1 MNAPP
6 AQLAPS
12 TLALRGRKMRWWY
25 EHLADYM
32 IAHPTARQNDIAA
45 FFKRAPST
53 ISIIINSDAFKAY
66 LRQRRADY
74 TDGLDTAVQQKM
86 LNVAD
91 KSFDMILERFEK
103 KRDSIPLGDLF
114 KAVELTQKVAEK
126 SGPTVVV
133 NNAPQVAVPVAV
145 SLEDLENARMAL
157 RAAQAPPMIDV
168 TPTPEEAAS
177 PRRDSGSFDASDAED
192 LA

>member
-1 MNAPP
+1 MNAP
-6 AQLAPS
+6 ALAPS
-12 TLALRGRKMRWWY
+12 TQALRGRKMRWWY
-25 EHLADYM
+25 EALADYM

-45 FFKRAPST
+45 YFKRAPST

-66 LRQRRADY
+66 LRQRRGEYASN
-74 TDGLDTAVQQKM
+74 LDAAVQEKM

-114 KAVELTQKVAEK
+114 KAVELTQKAAEK
-126 SGPTVVV
+126 APAVVV
-133 NNAPQVAVPVAV
+133 NNHAPSVAVPVAV

-157 RAAQAPPMIDV
+157 RASQTPRMIDV
-168 TPTPEEAAS
+168 TPTSEPAPAAA
-177 PRRDSGSFDASDAED
+177 RQQGDDSSVED